1 MNEALFFTHC
11 AIVLLFT
18 LGALRLGKEAL
29 LAWTCIQAVLANLF
43 VLKQMD
49 LFTLTVTCSDVYA
62 VGGILG
68 LNLLQEYFGV
78 ASSKKAAKSCFYFM
92 IFFALVSKL
101 HLLYVP
107 SSFDTTH
114 NSYDAILTAAPRI
127 LFASLT
133 SFFLV
138 QQVDIRLF
146 SWIKRR
152 FPNLGLPIR
161 NAMSLFATQLL
172 DTILFSFLG
181 LYGLVENILHI
192 IVISFLVKMVVI
204 LSSVPL
210 MTLTKKF
217 IQTPEGQTI

>member
-29 LAWTCIQAVLANLF
+29 LAWTCIQALLANLF

-78 ASSKKAAKSCFYFM
+78 TSSKKAARSCFYFM
-92 IFFALVSKL
+92 IFFALVSKV
-101 HLLYVP
+101 HLLYAP
-107 SSFDTTH
+107 SSFDSTQ
-114 NSYDAILTAAPRI
+114 SAYDTILTAAPRI
-127 LFASLT
+127 LIASLS

-146 SWIKRR
+146 SWIKET
-152 FPNLGLPIR
+152 FPKLDLAHR
-161 NAMSLFATQLL
+161 NAMSLFVTQLL

-192 IVISFLVKMVVI
+192 IVVSFLVKVAVI

-210 MTLTKKF
+210 MTLAKKF
-217 IQTPEGQTI
+217 IRKTEGQTT